1 MGLFFGKGDMREL
14 TVYISSDEA
23 EFRRVEAELSAQGV
37 RYRVWTT
44 AEYPVFGWTRL
55 DPRLM
60 GRREKR
66 LRKVYHIEVAEE
78 DRPNLIDANM
88 AIRRITGRLRNA
100 EPVSEII

>member
-1 MGLFFGKGDMREL
+1 MFGKSEGREL

-23 EFRRVEAELSAQGV
+23 EFRRVEAELALQEV

-60 GRREKR
+60 IRREGR
-66 LRKVYHIEVAEE
+66 LRRVYHIEVDET
-78 DRPNLIDANM
+78 DRPNLLSANM
-88 AIRRITGRLRNA
+88 VIRRVTGRIFNA
-100 EPVSEII
+100 APVSEII